1 MKAVILAAGEGLRC
15 RPLTLTRSKVMLPV
29 ANKPIIEHVIN
40 ACRENNIKDII
51 LVVGYKKEK
60 IMDYFKNGID
70 FGVNITYVHQK
81 KALGTA
87 HAILSAEKLID
98 NEFLVLNGDNLV
110 DEKAI
115 SDLLKNKSGDVSIL
129 TTIREKACG
138 YGVIVKKNDK
148 LKIIEKPP
156 QEISHL
162 INTGMYVFSPVV
174 FSEIKDTPISNK
186 GDYAITDTIQQMIQK
201 GYKVKA
207 IPTDAIWMDAIYSW
221 NLLNIN
227 SVLLEKCKEMDIK
240 GLIEKNV
247 VLKGKVIIGEDTIIH
262 SGCYIVGPVIIG
274 KNCEIGPNVTIL
286 PCTTIGNNV
295 TLRSFIEVSN
305 SIIMND
311 VRLGSHSSIS
321 NSVIGCNNNIGDHFI
336 VETKKDLYIEM
347 YGLLHHADEI
357 GTVIGDGNEIGSNV
371 LIRAGKMIET
381 NCKIESGNIINTT
394 LPSNSI
400 VI

>member
-1 MKAVILAAGEGLRC
+1 AGEGLRC

-87 HAILSAEKLID
+87 HAIKHAEKLID
-98 NEFLVLNGDNLV
+98 NEFIVLNGDNLV
-110 DEKAI
+110 DENAI

-138 YGVIVKKNDK
+138 YGVVVKENDK
-148 LKIIEKPP
+148 LKIIEKPLH
-156 QEISHL
+156 EISRM
-162 INTGMYVFSPVV
+162 INTGMYVFSQVV

-186 GDYAITDTIQQMIQK
+186 GDYAITDTIQQMIQR
-201 GYKVKA
+201 GYNVKA
-207 IPTDAIWMDAIYSW
+207 IPTDATWMDAVYSW

-227 SVLLEKCKEMDIK
+227 SILLEKCKEMDIK

-262 SGCYIVGPVIIG
+262 SGCYIAGPVIIG
-274 KNCEIGPNVTIL
+274 KNCEIGPNVTLL

-295 TLRSFIEVSN
+295 TLHSFIEVSN